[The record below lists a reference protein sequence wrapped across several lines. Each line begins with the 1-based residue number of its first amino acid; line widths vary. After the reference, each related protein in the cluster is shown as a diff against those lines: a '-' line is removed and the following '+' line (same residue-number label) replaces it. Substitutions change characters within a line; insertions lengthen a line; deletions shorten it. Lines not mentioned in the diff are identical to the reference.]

1 MLRRPPRFTRTDTLF
16 PYTTLFR
23 STNTPTVKEEP
34 KTETSSK
41 PQGGRGKNSRHG
53 ERRERSQGDRNN
65 RNRRG
70 ERRHDA
76 VEGKSDETQ
85 APRGRRQQSQQHED
99 SSPAG
104 SNTAAR
110 AQNGES
116 TETAEGSNRGG
127 RNRRGRGRNRR
138 DETQNNQAETDN
150 VLAPAAIAAE
160 TAITPQ
166 PQVESSADAVTPNRS
181 EEHTSELQ

>member
-76 VEGKSDETQ
+76 VQGQ
-85 APRGRRQQSQQHED
+85 RP
-99 SSPAG
+99 
-104 SNTAAR
+104 
-110 AQNGES
+110 
-116 TETAEGSNRGG
+116 
-127 RNRRGRGRNRR
+127 
-138 DETQNNQAETDN
+138 
-150 VLAPAAIAAE
+150 
-160 TAITPQ
+160 
-166 PQVESSADAVTPNRS
+166 
-181 EEHTSELQ
+181 EEHTSELKSLMRISSAVFCLKKKNTQTHNRTMYAAIKPHSTIIQS